1 VVVLTGAEAK
11 ADAEESKTALL
22 VHDRQEGRLGLL
34 DRPEEGGVGDVRG
47 RQRLADQRREDIE
60 Q

>member
-1 VVVLTGAEAK
+1 MVIAAAELLPFAGLGAE
-11 ADAEESKTALL
+11 
-22 VHDRQEGRLGLL
+22 DRVDFQQEGRLGLL